1 MYNILKKIMEP
12 NIFRC
17 ECCSYSTAHRG
28 DMRKHCLTIKHL
40 TTITSGVTSNRCVQ
54 STFICDCGK
63 QFKYL
68 RNLTRHRRTCGVERR
83 SGGPPSRVGDSSE
96 TPKAVQENVDTLTD
110 AVKTLVE
117 ENRKL
122 SEQLKE
128 FVPSEGSVT
137 VRGGTAG
144 GSVTNTIIGE
154 YRPQYITAINDSQI
168 NMQVFLDK
176 NYGQALNLTTFIETL
191 RLNSQDLDE
200 TRERGLAYSLGR
212 VLIRG
217 LRELE
222 SDKRPIHCSNL
233 RKSVMYVRD
242 NDAWGLDTR
251 ETQIRNAIGILS
263 SKQVVQIKD
272 WEKDHPDWDNTET
285 GKRLYAD
292 TVHKIFQVA
301 READKEKIENQV
313 IKTIAKETLVDG

>member
-1 MYNILKKIMEP
+1 MEP
-12 NIFRC
+12 EVFRC
-17 ECCSYSTAHRG
+17 ERCKYSTTHRG

-40 TTITSGVTSNRCVQ
+40 TTITSSVPANPRVQ
-54 STFICDCGK
+54 SSFVCGCGK

-68 RNLTRHRRTCGVERR
+68 RNLTRHRRNCRSSSDSNDAVEE
-83 SGGPPSRVGDSSE
+83 PQD
-96 TPKAVQENVDTLTD
+96 NVDTLTD

-128 FVPSEGSVT
+128 FVPSEGKISIREESQT
-137 VRGGTAG
+137 GN
-144 GSVTNTIIGE
+144 VTNNIMGD
-154 YRPQYITAINDSQI
+154 YQPQYITAIKDSQI

-176 NYGQALNLTTFIETL
+176 NCGQAVNLTTFIETL

-200 TRERGLAYSLGR
+200 TRERGLAYSLGK

-222 SDKRPIHCSNL
+222 LDKRPIHCSDV

-263 SKQVVQIKD
+263 SKQVSQIKD
-272 WEKDHPDWDNTET
+272 WEEEHPDWDKTEK
-285 GKRLYAD
+285 GKQLYAD

-313 IKTIAKETLVDG
+313 IKTIAKETLVDDKI

>member
-1 MYNILKKIMEP
+1 
-12 NIFRC
+12 
-17 ECCSYSTAHRG
+17 
-28 DMRKHCLTIKHL
+28 MRKHCLTIKHL
-40 TTITSGVTSNRCVQ
+40 TTITSSVPANPRVQ
-54 STFICDCGK
+54 SSFMCSCGK

-68 RNLTRHRRTCGVERR
+68 RNLTRHRRTCRSSSDSNDTVEEAQ
-83 SGGPPSRVGDSSE
+83 D
-96 TPKAVQENVDTLTD
+96 NVDTLTD

-128 FVPSEGSVT
+128 FVPSEGKISI
-137 VRGGTAG
+137 REESQKGN
-144 GSVTNTIIGE
+144 VTNNIMGD
-154 YRPQYITAINDSQI
+154 YQPQYITAIKDSQI

-176 NYGQALNLTTFIETL
+176 NCGQAVNLTTFIETL

-200 TRERGLAYSLGR
+200 TRERGLAYSLGK

-222 SDKRPIHCSNL
+222 LDKRPIHCSDV

-263 SKQVVQIKD
+263 SKQVSQIKD
-272 WEKDHPDWDNTET
+272 WEEKHPDWDKTEK
-285 GKRLYAD
+285 GKQLYAD

-313 IKTIAKETLVDG
+313 IKTIAKETLVDDKI

>member
-1 MYNILKKIMEP
+1 MEP
-12 NIFRC
+12 AIFHCERC
-17 ECCSYSTAHRG
+17 NYSTKHRG

-40 TTITSGVTSNRCVQ
+40 TTTTTPTPILTTVQ
-54 STFICDCGK
+54 SLSSTPCRQTTFICSCGR

-68 RNLTRHRRTCGVERR
+68 RNLTRHRRICRFSATEDTHDTVR
-83 SGGPPSRVGDSSE
+83 
-96 TPKAVQENVDTLTD
+96 ENVETLTD

-128 FVPSEGSVT
+128 RTPSETSISIREET
-137 VRGGTAG
+137 PT
-144 GSVTNTIIGE
+144 GSVTNNIIGD
-154 YRPQYITAINDSQI
+154 YRPQYITAIKDSQI

-176 NYGQALNLTTFIETL
+176 NCGQALNLTTFIDSL

-200 TRERGLAYSLGR
+200 TRERGLAYSLGK

-222 SDKRPIHCSNL
+222 LDKRPIHCSNV

-263 SKQVVQIKD
+263 SKQVSQIKD
-272 WEKDHPDWDNTET
+272 WEHDHPDWDKTES
-285 GKRLYAD
+285 GKQLYAD

-301 READKEKIENQV
+301 RDADKEKIENQV
-313 IKTIAKETLVDG
+313 IKTIAKETLVDDKI

>member
-1 MYNILKKIMEP
+1 
-12 NIFRC
+12 
-17 ECCSYSTAHRG
+17 
-28 DMRKHCLTIKHL
+28 MRKHCLTIKHL
-40 TTITSGVTSNRCVQ
+40 TTLTSGVRNNKSTQ
-54 STFICDCGK
+54 SPLICSCGK

-68 RNLTRHRRTCGVERR
+68 RNLTRHRRTCGNSDRGRDRNDTDEL
-83 SGGPPSRVGDSSE
+83 
-96 TPKAVQENVDTLTD
+96 VQENVETLTD

-128 FVPSEGSVT
+128 FVPSEGKVS
-137 VRGGTAG
+137 VRGESQT
-144 GSVTNTIIGE
+144 GSVTNNIMGD
-154 YRPQYITAINDSQI
+154 YQPQYITAIKDSQI

-176 NYGQALNLTTFIETL
+176 NCGQAINLTTFIETL
-191 RLNSQDLDE
+191 RLNSEDLDE
-200 TRERGLAYSLGR
+200 TRERGLAYSLGK

-222 SDKRPIHCSNL
+222 LDKRPIHCSDV

-242 NDAWGLDTR
+242 NDVWGLDNR

-263 SKQVVQIKD
+263 SKQVSQIKD
-272 WEKDHPDWDNTET
+272 WELAHPDWDKTEK
-285 GKRLYAD
+285 GKQLYAD

-301 READKEKIENQV
+301 RDADKEKIENQV
-313 IKTIAKETLVDG
+313 IKTIAKETLVDDKI